1 MAFAGS
7 SGGSRPGRTDSSTTT
22 GGGDDAATGGARPQ
36 TTAWRESG
44 RGATDDPAA
53 EPRRPRGRPFT
64 RRLDL
69 DVDVDWERAGTFGAG
84 VALGALLGAGVA
96 LLLAPHSGV
105 DTRRRLRK
113 AGRRTGS
120 RAADAWADLGEELRH
135 AAFRARRKARRSLRG
150 GAALGD
156 LAHRVRSKR
165 EQPDERDEGGWTARL
180 PRRRRAVE
188 VEIDD

>member
-22 GGGDDAATGGARPQ
+22 GGGDDAATGARPQ
-36 TTAWRESG
+36 TAAWRESG
-44 RGATDDPAA
+44 RGAADDAAA

-69 DVDVDWERAGTFGAG
+69 DLDVDWERAGTFGAG
-84 VALGALLGAGVA
+84 IALGALLGAGVA
-96 LLLAPHSGV
+96 LLLAPHSGA

-113 AGRRTGS
+113 AGRRTGT

-135 AAFRARRKARRSLRG
+135 ATFRARRKARRSLRG
-150 GAALGD
+150 GAARGD

-180 PRRRRAVE
+180 PRRRRRAVE